1 MQTKSDY
8 LHIKVFFVTHPGKK
22 KAWYVYKAQVEIPA
36 VSKLFLALIC
46 TAGGIL

>member
-1 MQTKSDY
+1 MYTSF
-8 LHIKVFFVTHPGKK
+8 FFVTHPGKK